1 MNSKIENQKIPVHKV
16 GSEGFFKAGSH
27 KLLLFFRLG
36 LVIFLLIF
44 AAIILFADQGKMPG
58 FIAALY
64 AFPYGDKVGHF
75 MLMGSFSF
83 LANMSLA
90 CRKVR
95 FSGIQVLIGSLG
107 VAALVTLEELSQV
120 FFASR
125 TYSLVDLGFS
135 LAGIWSFGVLAEKLA
150 GSFNGVKY

>member
-1 MNSKIENQKIPVHKV
+1 MNSKTDNQKIPALRSAVM
-16 GSEGFFKAGSH
+16 GFSSLIH
-27 KLLLFFRLG
+27 ISLLLFRLG

-44 AAIILFADQGKMPG
+44 ATIILFADQGKLPG

-83 LANMSLA
+83 LVNMSLA
-90 CRKVR
+90 CRKVH
-95 FSGIQVLIGSLG
+95 FSGRQFSTGSLG
-107 VAALVTLEELSQV
+107 VTTLVTLEELSQV

-125 TYSLVDLGFS
+125 TFSLVDLGFS
-135 LAGIWSFGVLAEKLA
+135 LAGIWTFGMLAEKLA
-150 GSFNGVKY
+150 GYLLTV